1 MVIHRNYKLRVNKPL
16 NFESVNQI
24 QTIMKRVVILFL
36 FTSCLGFSQVPT
48 FGKLDQYLEVLFQNE
63 KFMGSLA
70 VAKNGK
76 HIYNNSKGYQYISYK
91 ESKMATKDSK
101 YKIGSITKTFTATMI
116 FQLIDEQK
124 LSLETPLSV
133 FYPKITNA
141 DKITINHLLS
151 HSSGLYNLT
160 NADEF
165 GTWKNKPATPEI
177 MVSRIKKF
185 EADFLPGEGEEY
197 SNTNYLLLG
206 YIIENLDNTSYAEA
220 VQNRIVGRLKLENTY
235 YGGVVDIHNNE
246 CHSYNFQ
253 DDIWQQSP
261 ETHMSLPGGA
271 GALISTPT
279 DLLVFIEALFNGKL
293 ISEKSLKE
301 MTITSDKGFGKGIFH
316 TDFQGIDMY
325 GHDGGIDGFQSM
337 LVYVPNLKMALALT
351 SNGLSYEKMGI
362 VRTAF
367 QASMGMDI
375 QLPNF
380 SKIELTAAQIKQYVG
395 VYESE
400 ETPYDLVFE
409 ASGKTLKGAP
419 EGSSLKELLPTNEDE
434 FTFDAIGVKLNFNLD
449 NRTLMFKQG
458 DNLLSTKPGY
468 RWHRH

>member
-16 NFESVNQI
+16 NFESVNHI

-48 FGKLDQYLEVLFQNE
+48 FGKLDQYLEVLFQND

-141 DKITINHLLS
+141 DQITINHLLS

-185 EADFLPGEGEEY
+185 QADFLPGEGEEY

-400 ETPYDLVFE
+400 ETPYNLVFE

-419 EGSSLKELLPTNEDE
+419 EGSNLKELLPTNEDE

-458 DNLLSTKPGY
+458 DNRPIKFTKKQ
-468 RWHRH
+468 